1 MINLI
6 KCYPDSMSNRKYAIE
21 PKKRFSSRVENY
33 IKYRPSYPLQIIDYL
48 KEKNCL
54 ADNTVIAD
62 IGSGTG
68 ILAKLFLDNGNQV
81 YGVEPNK
88 DMREAAEKTLLEY
101 QKFTSLDGS
110 AESTGL
116 EENSVELITAGQAF
130 HWFDVEESKREFK
143 RILNSDGNVALIW
156 NNRGKSGAE
165 FNSSYENFILK
176 YGIDYKEVRKN
187 ERNVDLFFNYQKETF
202 DNFQELNF
210 TSFKGRVLSSSYIPL
225 VDNPIFPKMILELE
239 DLFNKHQQNG
249 IIRIEYD
256 TEIYLGKVE

>member
-1 MINLI
+1 MINSI

-33 IKYRPSYPLQIIDYL
+33 IKYRPSYPLEIIEYL
-48 KEKNCL
+48 KKKNIL
-54 ADNTVIAD
+54 TEDAVIAD
-62 IGSGTG
+62 VGSGTG

-88 DMREAAEKTLLEY
+88 DMREGAEKTLQGY
-101 QKFTSLDGS
+101 TNFTSLDGS

-116 EENSVELITAGQAF
+116 EENSVDLITAGQAF

-165 FNSSYENFILK
+165 FNSNYENFILK

-187 ERNVDLFFNYQKETF
+187 EKNVDLFFKYQKETF
-202 DNFQELNF
+202 DNFQDLDF
-210 TSFKGRVLSSSYIPL
+210 ASFKGRVLSSSYIPL
-225 VDNPIFPKMILELE
+225 VDNPIFPEMILELKT
-239 DLFNKHQQNG
+239 LFNKHQRNG

-256 TEIYLGKVE
+256 TEIYFGKVE

>member
-1 MINLI
+1 MINSI
-6 KCYPDSMSNRKYAIE
+6 KCYRDSMSNRKYAIE

-33 IKYRPSYPLQIIDYL
+33 IKYRPSYPLEIVEFL
-48 KEKNCL
+48 KGKNFL
-54 ADNTVIAD
+54 VDDTVIAD

-68 ILAKLFLDNGNQV
+68 ILAKLFLDKGNKV

-88 DMREAAEKTLLEY
+88 DMREAAEKTLKGY
-101 QKFTSLDGS
+101 ANFTSLDGS

-143 RILNSDGNVALIW
+143 RILKPNGNVALIW
-156 NNRGKSGAE
+156 NNRGKTGAG
-165 FNSSYENFILK
+165 FNRSYENFILK
-176 YGIDYKEVRKN
+176 YGTDYKEVRKN
-187 ERNVDLFFNYQKETF
+187 EKNVDLFFNYQKETF
-202 DNFQELNF
+202 DNFQDLDF

-225 VDNPIFPKMILELE
+225 ADNPIFPKMILELE
-239 DLFNKHQQNG
+239 ELFNKHQRNG

>member
-1 MINLI
+1 M
-6 KCYPDSMSNRKYAIE
+6 CYLAEKKYLAD

-33 IKYRPSYPLQIIDYL
+33 IKYRPSYPLEIIDFL
-48 KEKNCL
+48 KEKNIL
-54 ADNTVIAD
+54 AEDTVIAD

-68 ILAKLFLDNGNQV
+68 ILTRVFLDNGNQV

-88 DMREAAEKTLLEY
+88 DMREAAEKILQGFTN
-101 QKFTSLDGS
+101 FTSLEGS

-116 EENSVELITAGQAF
+116 EENCIDLITAGQAF
-130 HWFDVEESKREFK
+130 HWFDVEEAKREFK
-143 RILNSDGNVALIW
+143 RILKPNGDVALIW
-156 NNRGKSGAE
+156 NNRGKAGTD

-176 YGIDYKEVRKN
+176 YGTDYREVKKN

-202 DNFQELNF
+202 YNFQELDF
-210 TSFKGRVLSSSYIPL
+210 TSFKGRVLSSSYILL

-239 DLFNKHQQNG
+239 DLFNKHQRNG

-256 TEIYLGKVE
+256 TEIYLGKLE